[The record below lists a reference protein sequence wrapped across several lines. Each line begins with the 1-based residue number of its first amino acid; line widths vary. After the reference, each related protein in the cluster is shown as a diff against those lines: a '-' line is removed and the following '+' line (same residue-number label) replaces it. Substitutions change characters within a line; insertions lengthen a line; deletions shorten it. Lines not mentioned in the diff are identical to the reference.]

1 MLTFPGQRRTF
12 CDGIARRDF
21 LTLGALGAGLT
32 LADALRLQAASP
44 AAKGDRTRSKSVIMV
59 YLPGGPSHIDMYDPK
74 PDAPAEFRGEFKAI
88 PTSVPGVQICEHMP
102 MQAKMMDKLA
112 LLRSVVAVDEH
123 SDSNLMSGF
132 PEQVNRT
139 ASHPSF
145 GSVLSKLQAGSP
157 GAAEDVPPFVSLRGQ
172 SFGSQPGFLGVAHRP
187 FTPDGPA
194 QQNLKLVNGVLP
206 ARLDE
211 RKSLLAGFDT
221 ARRDID
227 ATGGMKG
234 MDAFTARA
242 FDMIG
247 SGTVRE
253 ALDLK
258 REDPKSRER
267 YKGVEQFLT
276 ARRLVEAG
284 VKFVTLSYGGWD
296 THTANFK
303 QLKTQLPV
311 LDRGVA
317 TMIQDLHDRGL
328 GDDVITIV
336 WGEFGRTPKI
346 NAQDAGRDHWS
357 PVMSALVAGGGLKM
371 GLAVGASSARGEY
384 PKDRPYRV
392 PQVLSTLYRAI
403 GIDPAMTFPNGTGRP
418 MYVLDDREPVTELL

>member
-1 MLTFPGQRRTF
+1 MITFQGQRRSF

-32 LADALRLQAASP
+32 LADALRLQAAQP
-44 AAKGDRTRSKSVIMV
+44 AKKPGTGSSTTPKSVIMI

-74 PDAPAEFRGEFKAI
+74 PDAPVEFRGEFKAI
-88 PTSVPGVQICEHMP
+88 PTNVPGVQICEHMP
-102 MQAKMMDKLA
+102 MQARMMDKLA
-112 LLRSVVAVDEH
+112 VLRSVVAVDEH
-123 SDSNLMSGF
+123 SDCNLMTGY
-132 PEQVNRT
+132 PENVNRI
-139 ASHPSF
+139 AGHPSF
-145 GSVLSKLQAGSP
+145 GSVLSKLQGDS
-157 GAAEDVPPFVSLRGQ
+157 EVPPFVSLRGM
-172 SFGSQPGFLGVAHRP
+172 STGTQPGYLGVAHRP

-206 ARLDE
+206 DRLGE

-227 ATGGMKG
+227 ATGSMKG
-234 MDAFTARA
+234 MDAFTTRA
-242 FDMIG
+242 FDMIA
-247 SGTVRE
+247 SGAVRD

-258 REDPKSRER
+258 QEDPKSRER
-267 YKGVEQFLT
+267 YKGVEHFLT

-284 VKFVTLSYGGWD
+284 VRFVTLNFGGWD
-296 THTANFK
+296 THSGNFK
-303 QLKTQLPV
+303 QLAKQLPL

-317 TMIQDLHDRGL
+317 NLVGDLHERGL
-328 GDDVITIV
+328 SDDVITIV
-336 WGEFGRTPKI
+336 WGEFGRTPKV

-371 GLAVGASSARGEY
+371 GQAVGASSARAEY

-392 PQVLSTLYRAI
+392 PQVLATVYKAL
-403 GIDPAMTFPNGTGRP
+403 GIDPEMTFPNGTGRP
-418 MYVLDDREPVTELL
+418 MSLLDDREPVTELL

>member
-44 AAKGDRTRSKSVIMV
+44 VAKGDRTRSKSVIMV

-88 PTSVPGVQICEHMP
+88 PTNVPGVQICEHMP

-194 QQNLKLVNGVLP
+194 QQNLKLANGVLP
-206 ARLDE
+206 ARLGE

-234 MDAFTARA
+234 MDAFTTRA

-258 REDPKSRER
+258 REDPKSLAR

-328 GDDVITIV
+328 SDDVVTIV

-346 NAQDAGRDHWS
+346 NTSDAGRDHWS
-357 PVMSALVAGGGLKM
+357 PVMSAMVAGGGLKM
-371 GLAVGASSARGEY
+371 GQAVGASSARAEY

-392 PQVLSTLYRAI
+392 PQVLSTLYRAL

-418 MYVLDDREPVTELL
+418 MSVLDDREPIPELL